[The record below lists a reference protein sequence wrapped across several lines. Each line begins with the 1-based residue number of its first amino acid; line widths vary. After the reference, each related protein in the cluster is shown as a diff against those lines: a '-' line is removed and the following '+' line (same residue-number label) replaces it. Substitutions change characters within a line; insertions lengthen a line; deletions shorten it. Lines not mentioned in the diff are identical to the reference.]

1 MTPCNTYLYYTTA
14 MALTV
19 RLNAKVERALDALA
33 KERRQT
39 RSDIVREALEQYT
52 ASSSRRR
59 PDQSAHQAWRDVIG
73 IVDSGGHHPS
83 ATTGERFTALV
94 RQKARARRPR

>member
-1 MTPCNTYLYYTTA
+1 

-19 RLNAKVERALDALA
+19 RLNAKLERAVNALA

-52 ASSSRRR
+52 ASNSYNARG
-59 PDQSAHQAWRDVIG
+59 QSTHLAWRDVIG
-73 IVDSGGHHPS
+73 IVDSGGHDPS
-83 ATTGERFTALV
+83 ATTGDRFAALV